1 MQFTKYFIF
10 QINSDVSKMKRRDRF
25 GATLTSKSNASDAIN
40 KDEGSAKRSAKE
52 TKKMSLSNECNESLK
67 IGQILKE
74 PKMSRSKSYQV
85 ALRQTIYINFT
96 DSDISS
102 YSFWNQ
108 AYSNLE
114 KRNSCYDDMQTVF
127 FDDTLAKKKSIISL

>member
-25 GATLTSKSNASDAIN
+25 GATLTSKSNASDAIG

-52 TKKMSLSNECNESLK
+52 TKKMSLSNERNESPK
-67 IGQILKE
+67 IGQVLKE

-127 FDDTLAKKKSIISL
+127 FDDALAKKKSIISL